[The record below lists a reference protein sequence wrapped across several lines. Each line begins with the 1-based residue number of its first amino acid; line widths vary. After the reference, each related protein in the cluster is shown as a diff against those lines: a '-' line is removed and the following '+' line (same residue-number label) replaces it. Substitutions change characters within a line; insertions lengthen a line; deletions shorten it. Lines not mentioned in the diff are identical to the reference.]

1 MGLGSSFRPSLLSC
15 SRRLNN
21 KQLYSEGAGDGGGGD
36 DRLEDELQSRM
47 DNLLTI
53 DESDYI
59 RIEAVRLEVRMDK
72 KRSGERR
79 QRAFSIQ

>member
-1 MGLGSSFRPSLLSC
+1 
-15 SRRLNN
+15 
-21 KQLYSEGAGDGGGGD
+21 
-36 DRLEDELQSRM
+36 M